1 MKAKRKTY
9 STIGVRFLSGG
20 ASIAKVYTYRVRK
33 GAKLHLGQELVAD
46 TPYGTAVVAVVQIHQ
61 SPQDRA
67 EGIDYKFISRK
78 VAPL

>member
-9 STIGVRFLSGG
+9 STIGVRFLSG

-61 SPQDRA
+61 SPQDRV
-67 EGIDYKFISRK
+67 EGINYKFISRK